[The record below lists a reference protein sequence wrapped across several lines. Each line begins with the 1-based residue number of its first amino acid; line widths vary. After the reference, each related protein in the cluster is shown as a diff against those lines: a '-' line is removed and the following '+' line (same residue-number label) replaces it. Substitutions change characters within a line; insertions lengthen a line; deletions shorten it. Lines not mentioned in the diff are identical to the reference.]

1 MDMSLSE
8 LREMVIDREAWCAVI
23 HGVTKSQTQL
33 SDWTELN
40 NIVNQLYLNLKK
52 KIDIPWMAAIP
63 QEEQEKANDF
73 QHRNSGKQGTEAPN
87 CKTSSI
93 KLWLDYTIPGKKN
106 MIIFVSCF
114 YFIND

>member
-1 MDMSLSE
+1 
-8 LREMVIDREAWCAVI
+8 
-23 HGVTKSQTQL
+23 
-33 SDWTELN
+33 
-40 NIVNQLYLNLKK
+40 
-52 KIDIPWMAAIP
+52 MAATP

-73 QHRNSGKQGTEAPN
+73 QHHNSGKQGRGAPN

-93 KLWLDYTIPGKKN
+93 NMWLDYTIPGKN